1 MDALVAAARH
11 EMGTAR
17 GTADAF
23 SVAKDAVD
31 ACAPLAA
38 ERNLDVEVEQPAASL
53 RIGVEADL
61 AERILQPV
69 VENACRYGRRSI
81 RVTLARRN
89 GGIVY
94 AVDDDG
100 PGVVADEVEQI
111 FEPGARGTA
120 GQSNGASGAGL
131 GLALARRL
139 ARSANG
145 DVEAIAGDGGG
156 RFIVRLPAG

>member
-1 MDALVAAARH
+1 MLHPPRRPDPSHDAEIHDSRLRLVR
-11 EMGTAR
+11 R
-17 GTADAF
+17 G
-23 SVAKDAVD
+23 S
-31 ACAPLAA
+31 APGSGCF
-38 ERNLDVEVEQPAASL
+38 D
-53 RIGVEADL
+53 G
-61 AERILQPV
+61 
-69 VENACRYGRRSI
+69 
-81 RVTLARRN
+81 
-89 GGIVY
+89 
-94 AVDDDG
+94 DG
-100 PGVVADEVEQI
+100 PGVVGDEVEQS